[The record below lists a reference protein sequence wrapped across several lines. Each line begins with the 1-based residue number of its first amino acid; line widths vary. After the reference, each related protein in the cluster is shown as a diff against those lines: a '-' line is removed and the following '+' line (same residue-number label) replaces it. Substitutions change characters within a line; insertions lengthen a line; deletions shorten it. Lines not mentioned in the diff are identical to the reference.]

1 MVRLGIAMNR
11 RTLAAALLLSL
22 TFASSQLLA
31 KTTSIAGT
39 DDVVPATESVGG
51 DAETA
56 TPRKPADKRDGPN
69 APAKGKPQTQ
79 YRDPQSSKAAPRW
92 HRFIPGMIR

>member
-1 MVRLGIAMNR
+1 LVRLGIAMNR

-31 KTTSIAGT
+31 KTASIAGT
-39 DDVVPATESVGG
+39 DDVAPATENVGG

-56 TPRKPADKRDGPN
+56 PPRKPADKRAEPT
-69 APAKGKPQTQ
+69 PAKGKPQTQ
-79 YRDPQSSKAAPRW
+79 YRDPQSSKTAPRW